1 MVGPGLNVDI
11 ASCSLYPKNTSTRKE
26 TSSFRNRVGV
36 RLIRKLCAYFTI
48 HQCTSADQI
57 RSICIFSHAAVF
69 PKKKIVRALQLVTL
83 QMMTVIWF
91 ISIVEKHECDKY
103 L

>member
-69 PKKKIVRALQLVTL
+69 PKKKNSSRVTARHSSDDDRH
-83 QMMTVIWF
+83 MV
-91 ISIVEKHECDKY
+91 H
-103 L
+103 